1 MVWTYGHGKDFSL
14 MKTVPDHETVNGWV
28 SAYES
33 AWRMAGTAGLAEL
46 FSPDATYLLSPYEE
60 PIEGLENISRMW
72 EDEREGPDEIFTLTS
87 EIVAVEG
94 ATAVVRVEVR
104 YGVPVRQ
111 EYRDLWII
119 QFDGAGK
126 CRSFEEWPFW
136 PGRSYTARDS
146 RDSSV

>member
-1 MVWTYGHGKDFSL
+1 

-94 ATAVVRVEVR
+94 ATAVHGDPLGSRSTR
-104 YGVPVRQ
+104 LQPTCAQSISDR
-111 EYRDLWII
+111 LH
-119 QFDGAGK
+119 GK
-126 CRSFEEWPFW
+126 CRSFMS
-136 PGRSYTARDS
+136 GLS
-146 RDSSV
+146 RTRGAVQNSAD